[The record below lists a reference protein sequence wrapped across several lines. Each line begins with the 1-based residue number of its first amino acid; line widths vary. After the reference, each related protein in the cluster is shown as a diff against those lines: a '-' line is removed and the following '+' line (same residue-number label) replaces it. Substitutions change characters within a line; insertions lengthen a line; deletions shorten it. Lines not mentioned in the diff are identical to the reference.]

1 MKLEEA
7 MAQSRLRSAVRVLPN
22 GDVWFV
28 WRSEGYTLIHNAEQ
42 SLYRSATWRFPT
54 LEALIAY
61 AQHYS
66 AELNVAGDEW
76 IPDDLGVRAKLSQ
89 LWRQERPAPSTP
101 PGVIISCYTEREPSG
116 R

>member
-1 MKLEEA
+1 

-61 AQHYS
+61 AQQYS
-66 AELNVAGDEW
+66 AELNVGRSWAG
-76 IPDDLGVRAKLSQ
+76 K
-89 LWRQERPAPSTP
+89 P
-101 PGVIISCYTEREPSG
+101 PV
-116 R
+116 

>member
-7 MAQSRLRSAVRVLPN
+7 MAQSRLDSAVRVTAN

-54 LEALIAY
+54 LEALVAY
-61 AQHYS
+61 AQQYS
-66 AELNVAGDEW
+66 TELNVTGDEW
-76 IPDDLGVRAKLSQ
+76 IPDDLGVRSQLPQ
-89 LWRQERPAPSTP
+89 LWRQEGPAPYTP
-101 PGVIISCYTEREPSG
+101 PSFVISCPIAKSS
-116 R
+116 